1 MKECCGKVSSDVPK
15 FPGSPS
21 GGKQTSGATKHG
33 RMKTAGKVEGSKEA
47 PKGMPT
53 IH

>member
-15 FPGSPS
+15 YTGTPS

-33 RMKTAGKVEGSKEA
+33 RMKTAAKVEGSKES
-47 PKGMPT
+47 PKGMPI